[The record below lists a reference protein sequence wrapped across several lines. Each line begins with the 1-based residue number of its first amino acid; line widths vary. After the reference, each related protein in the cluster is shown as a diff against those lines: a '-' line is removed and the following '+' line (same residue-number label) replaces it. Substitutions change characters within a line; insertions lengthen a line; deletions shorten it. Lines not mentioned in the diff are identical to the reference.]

1 MLSNQDN
8 ELLCRVGPGTPM
20 GNLMRQYWMPAM
32 RSDEL
37 PAPDCAPLRVM
48 LLGEKLI
55 GFRMT
60 NGKVGLMQDAC
71 PHRGASMFFGRNEEA
86 GLRCVYHGWKF
97 DTTGACVDMPSE
109 PAESNFKNKVHARA
123 YPCVE
128 RCGVVWT
135 YMGPREVPPPL
146 PDLEANMLE
155 TGWAVNNLQR
165 ACNWMQ
171 ALEGDIDT
179 VHVPFLHGGHR
190 TMANQE
196 PGTTGYYSAR
206 EPAARYK
213 LLDEDY
219 GVTYGAWRAA
229 EDDTFYWRI
238 ASFLFPFYTMTPT
251 GALGVRKQVRA
262 WVPMDDDHTLYFVMV
277 EPSSRA
283 DIAGGPATDELPSDT
298 SWYGRFRARATVE
311 NDYEID
317 REAQR
322 TMKSYTGLPSITI
335 QDQAVTESMGPIYQR
350 DHEHLGTSD
359 AMIIRTRRRLIDAA
373 RAFAATGAAPPGVD
387 NPSIYG
393 QRSGE
398 IILPRTADVWE
409 ETKDLRKAF
418 VKQEVAPLPR
428 ASVR

>member
-8 ELLCRVGPGTPM
+8 ETLCRVGPGTVM
-20 GNLMRQYWMPAM
+20 GNFMREYWIPAV

-37 PAPDCAPLRVM
+37 PSPDCPPLRVK
-48 LLGEKLI
+48 LLGEELI
-55 GFRMT
+55 GFRT
-60 NGKVGLMQDAC
+60 T
-71 PHRGASMFFGRNEEA
+71 S

-109 PAESNFKNKVHARA
+109 PAESNFRNKVRIRS
-123 YPCVE
+123 YPSIE

-135 YMGPREVPPPL
+135 YMGPRETPPPL
-146 PDLEANMLE
+146 PDLEPNMLE
-155 TGWAVNNLQR
+155 GGWAVNNLQR
-165 ACNWMQ
+165 ECNWMQ

-190 TMANQE
+190 TMENQE

-213 LLDEDY
+213 VIDEEY
-219 GVTYGAWRAA
+219 GVTYGAFRSA
-229 EDDTFYWRI
+229 EEDTYYWRI
-238 ASFLFPFYTMTPT
+238 AHFLFPFYTMTPT
-251 GALGVRKQVRA
+251 GALGRRKQVRA
-262 WVPMDDDHTLYFVMV
+262 WVPMDDEHTLYFVMV
-277 EPSSRA
+277 EPASRA
-283 DIAGGPATDELPSDT
+283 DIAGGPATDELPRS
-298 SWYGRFRARATVE
+298 SGWYGRFQARATVE

-335 QDQAVTESMGPIYQR
+335 QDQAVTESMGTIYNR
-350 DHEHLGTSD
+350 SSEHLGTSD

-373 RAFAATGAAPPGVD
+373 RAHALNGAPPPGVD
-387 NPSIYG
+387 KPQIYG

-398 IILPRTADVWE
+398 IMLPREAEIWEATA
-409 ETKDLRKAF
+409 DLRKAF
-418 VKQEVAPLPR
+418 VDREVAPLPR
-428 ASVR
+428 ASVG

>member
-1 MLSNQDN
+1 MLSIQDN
-8 ELLCRVGPGTPM
+8 ETLCRVGPGTVM
-20 GNLMRQYWMPAM
+20 GNFMREYWLPAV

-37 PAPDCAPLRVM
+37 PSPDCPPLRVK
-48 LLGEKLI
+48 LLGEELI
-55 GFRMT
+55 GFRT
-60 NGKVGLMQDAC
+60 TSGAVGIVANSC
-71 PHRGASMFFGRNEEA
+71 PHRGASIFFGRNEEE

-109 PAESNFKNKVHARA
+109 PAESNFRNKVRIKS
-123 YPCVE
+123 YPCIE

-135 YMGPREVPPPL
+135 YMGPRETPPPL
-146 PDLEANMLE
+146 PDLEPNMLQD
-155 TGWAVNNLQR
+155 GWAVNNLQR

-190 TMANQE
+190 TMENQE

-213 LLDEDY
+213 VIDEEY
-219 GVTYGAWRAA
+219 GVTYGAFRSA
-229 EDDTFYWRI
+229 EEDTYYWRI
-238 ASFLFPFYTMTPT
+238 AHFLFPFYTMTPT
-251 GALGVRKQVRA
+251 GALGRRKQVRA
-262 WVPMDDDHTLYFVMV
+262 WVPMDDEHTLYFVMV
-277 EPSSRA
+277 EPASRS
-283 DIAGGPATDELPSDT
+283 DIQGGPATDELPRST
-298 SWYGRFRARATVE
+298 GWYGRFQARATVE

-335 QDQAVTESMGPIYQR
+335 QDQAVTESMGTVYNR
-350 DHEHLGTSD
+350 SREHLGTSD

-373 RAFAATGAAPPGVD
+373 RAHALRGVTPPGVD
-387 NPSIYG
+387 TPQIYG

-398 IILPRTADVWE
+398 IMLPRDAEVWE
-409 ETKDLRKAF
+409 ATAELRKAF
-418 VKQEVAPLPR
+418 VPQQVAPLPR
-428 ASVR
+428 ASVS